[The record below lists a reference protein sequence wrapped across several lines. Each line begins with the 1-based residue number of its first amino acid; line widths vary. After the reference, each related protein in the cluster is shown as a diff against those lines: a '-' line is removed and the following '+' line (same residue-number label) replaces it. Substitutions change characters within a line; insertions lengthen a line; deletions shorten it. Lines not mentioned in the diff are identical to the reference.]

1 MRISS
6 ALSAI
11 ADAKRRQSFQEKIGM
26 AVRSARGFRMSQEEV
41 AQKAGI
47 TRSHLSNIEL
57 GKVDVSVHV
66 LYLIA
71 KATGTTLSKI
81 LKDLG

>member
-11 ADAKRRQSFQEKIGM
+11 ADAKRRQSFPERIGI
-26 AVRSARGFRMSQEEV
+26 AVRSARGFRMSQAAV
-41 AQKAGI
+41 ARKAGI

-71 KATGTTLSKI
+71 EATGTTMSKI
-81 LKDLG
+81 LKELG

>member
-1 MRISS
+1 MS
-6 ALSAI
+6 AM
-11 ADAKRRQSFQEKIGM
+11 ADAKRSLSFQEKIGS
-26 AVRSARGFRMSQEEV
+26 AVRSARGLDRSQEYV
-41 AQKAGI
+41 ARKAGI
-47 TRSHLSNIEL
+47 TRSHLRNIEL